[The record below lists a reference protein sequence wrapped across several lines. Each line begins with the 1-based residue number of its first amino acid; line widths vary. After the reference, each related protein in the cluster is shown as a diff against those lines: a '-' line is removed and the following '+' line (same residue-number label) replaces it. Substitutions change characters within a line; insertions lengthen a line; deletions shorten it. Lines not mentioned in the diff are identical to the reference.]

1 MGCFSPVPE
10 IDDAL
15 VDRIRAEVHQPVVDE
30 LARRGTP
37 FHGVLYAGL
46 MLTPAGFK
54 VLEFNVRFGDPECQP
69 LMLRLVSD
77 LLPVLAAGAAKDFA
91 GARLAFDDAAA
102 ACIVLANAG
111 YPGTPAAGDPIVGL
125 EAAAGEGAVVF
136 HAGTR
141 RDAGQLLATGGRVL
155 GVCAS
160 GADLSEALARAYAAA
175 DRIHWPHKVLRR
187 DIGRR
192 LL

>member
-1 MGCFSPVPE
+1 
-10 IDDAL
+10 L
-15 VDRIRAEVHQPVVDE
+15 QPVLDGMAAE
-30 LARRGTP
+30 GEP
-37 FHGVLYAGL
+37 FVGVLYAGL
-46 MLTPAGFK
+46 MLTADGPR